1 MFKAKV
7 VVALKDDVLDAG
19 GRAVAER
26 LRHIGYPEVKDAKLG
41 KYIELHIETGDRIK
55 QRERV
60 HEMCKKLLSNPMIEE
75 FEIVSADEEKQK
87 KPS

>member
-7 VVALKDDVLDAG
+7 VVALKDEVLDAG

-41 KYIELHIETGDRIK
+41 KYIELHIETGDRVK
-55 QRERV
+55 QKERIQ
-60 HEMCKKLLSNPMIEE
+60 EMCMKLLANTMIEE
-75 FEIVSADEEKQK
+75 FEVIFADDTEKK
-87 KPS
+87 KPT